1 MNLHVVSNRLLKPI
15 GKPLWLPAVAMFD
28 ASVAFVADIHEDP
41 DNELSISGHSQ
52 TFLEQVCYKVVEEN
66 LPPTCLQFHE
76 VKSVKPLPPRVI
88 DSELMREIGNPFITY
103 RDLYEACKFRFMVM
117 PGSRRFSTLTA
128 FIGGKEPCRIDV
140 TFMPSEPRAAFRKR
154 EINTAFPDD
163 VNRGNEIIAP
173 AQGLIV

>member
-1 MNLHVVSNRLLKPI
+1 MNLHVVSNRLLRPI
-15 GKPLWLPAVAMFD
+15 GKPLWLPEVAKFD
-28 ASVAFVADIHEDP
+28 ALVAFAIKMNEDP
-41 DNELSISGHSQ
+41 DNELSIAGYSQ
-52 TFLEQVCYKVVEEN
+52 NFREQVRDKVVEEN
-66 LPPTCLQFHE
+66 LPPTCLQFYD

-88 DSELMREIGNPFITY
+88 DSELMKEIGNVFITY

-117 PGSRRFSTLTA
+117 PRSRRFSTLTA